1 MFNYGFELAVNFVQ
15 SVYLIG
21 FFLAFLGGKYSR
33 KRNIAMCSLFIVLNF
48 TVLTYF
54 TFNNN

>member
-33 KRNIAMCSLFIVLNF
+33 KRNIAMC
-48 TVLTYF
+48 
-54 TFNNN
+54 